1 MIKVVTGAGAS
12 GKSSFAE
19 SLLEQSEAGRKI
31 YAATMRV
38 WDDECRERVRKHR
51 RMREKKGFET
61 AERPVDLGGLF
72 VPEDGAVLVECMS
85 NLAANEM
92 YREGFE
98 NEGSP
103 ELRAARAGDRILDGI
118 RLLAEASRDL
128 VVVTNEVFGDISAG
142 DAETEAY
149 RRLMGRLDRELF
161 SMADEVWEAVCEIP
175 VRLKGEKEQAGSSG
189 TEPGRGP
196 DRSGKEDIHMRFITG
211 GAFQG
216 KRDFAEQLLSRE
228 GVLEY
233 ETADGAADPF
243 EAAYSRKLVV
253 NVQDYV
259 RRFAGLEDGEA
270 RERLQEF
277 LDRLIKENPGAVAVM
292 DEIGCG
298 IVPVGR
304 EERLWR
310 DLAGEAAQT
319 LAACSRDVYRVTG
332 GLAQVLKGGER

>member
-1 MIKVVTGAGAS
+1 MIKVVTGGGAS

-31 YAATMRV
+31 YAATMIV
-38 WDDECRERVRKHR
+38 WDDECRERVKKHR

-61 AERPVDLGGLF
+61 AECPVDLGRLS

-92 YREGFE
+92 YREDMGTE
-98 NEGSP
+98 ACAG
-103 ELRAARAGDRILDGI
+103 LRAEWAGDRILAGI
-118 RLLAEASRDL
+118 CRIAETARDL
-128 VVVTNEVFGDISAG
+128 VVVTNEVFGDIRPA
-142 DAETEAY
+142 DEETAAY

-161 SMADEVWEAVCEIP
+161 SMAGEVWEVVCGIP
-175 VRLKGEKEQAGSSG
+175 VQQKGRKEQAG
-189 TEPGRGP
+189 PAP
-196 DRSGKEDIHMRFITG
+196 DASRTPAGKERIHMKFITG

-216 KRDFAEQLLSRE
+216 KREFAEQLLVRE
-228 GVLEY
+228 GVFDH

-259 RRFAGLEDGEA
+259 RRFAVHEEQEA
-270 RERLQEF
+270 RERLRKF
-277 LDRLIKENPGAVAVM
+277 LDRLIEENPGAVAVM

-298 IVPVGR
+298 IVPVSR

-310 DLAGEAAQT
+310 DLAGEAAQI
-319 LAACSRDVYRVTG
+319 LAACSGDVYRVTG
-332 GLAQVLKGGER
+332 GLAQALKGGER

>member
-19 SLLEQSEAGRKI
+19 SLLEQSEAGKKI
-31 YAATMRV
+31 YAATMII
-38 WDDECRERVRKHR
+38 WDDECRERVKKHR

-61 AERPVDLGGLF
+61 AERPVDLGELF

-92 YREGFE
+92 YREDVGME
-98 NEGSP
+98 ICA
-103 ELRAARAGDRILDGI
+103 ELRAAQAGERILRGI
-118 RLLAEASRDL
+118 RLLAEAARDL
-128 VVVTNEVFGDISAG
+128 VVVTNEVFGDIRITEG
-142 DAETEAY
+142 ETAAY
-149 RRLMGRLDRELF
+149 QRLMGRLNRELF
-161 SMADEVWEAVCEIP
+161 SMAGEIWEVVCGIP
-175 VRLKGEKEQAGSSG
+175 VQLKGRNRPSPDGSQNKEGEESL
-189 TEPGRGP
+189 
-196 DRSGKEDIHMRFITG
+196 HMKFITG

-216 KRDFAEQLLSRE
+216 KRDFAEQLLARE

-259 RRFAGLEDGEA
+259 RRFAGHEDGEA
-270 RERLQEF
+270 REQLREF
-277 LDRLIKENPGAVAVM
+277 LDRLAEQNPGAVAVM

-319 LAACSRDVYRVTG
+319 LAARSRDVYRVTG